1 MTKFSDA
8 ERARRSAASK
18 KARRLHPTTGPAI
31 RKKENEAR
39 ATKNAANPVA
49 HKAKLQVR
57 REGKATERQ
66 ADPVAH
72 KATLRVG
79 REGRA
84 TERQANPV
92 AHQTKLRGGRESEA
106 YQTKLRVAREGKA
119 TKRQAHPEAH
129 QTKLLVIR
137 EGNATKK
144 QAHPLAHQTKL
155 RVIREAKATKK
166 HAHPLAHLAKLAR
179 ARALYAVNNQCL
191 HSAEIKVVAKAQ
203 GLSPEVKADLV
214 LGAVEADAKALL
226 AIHAL
231 TKVLEVHV
239 DELPVVGT
247 GVQLSMIGNGQD
259 ESNSLRERSG
269 SKLIF
274 SGQGFTADERK
285 QLHRVPVKFFETDN
299 WLNAELIDRLVQTAF
314 SGSGLVTSI
323 FKVWARDANPSGG
336 AKMTYL
342 GAR

>member
-1 MTKFSDA
+1 M
-8 ERARRSAASK
+8 
-18 KARRLHPTTGPAI
+18 
-31 RKKENEAR
+31 
-39 ATKNAANPVA
+39 A

-72 KATLRVG
+72 KAKLRVG

-84 TERQANPV
+84 TKKQANPV
-92 AHQTKLRGGRESEA
+92 AHQTKLRVTRESEA

-144 QAHPLAHQTKL
+144 Q
-155 RVIREAKATKK
+155 
-166 HAHPLAHLAKLAR
+166 AHPLAHLAKLAR

-299 WLNAELIDRLVQTAF
+299 WVNAELIERLVQTVF

-342 GAR
+342 GARFIVMYSLFVEGDKPSLELLNRMLATFNSVLSAGNDAHLFAELATNIKRDV